1 MGVFRRVIDQITTSI
16 TERFSANSELIR
28 GTCCFDPN
36 RFEELS
42 KTDISVEGLEKVA
55 SLVGVSAISLKAELA
70 LFISLFK
77 HLSKTLQDDFDDI
90 QAVKSIL
97 EEPDEERICDI
108 EPTAEEVMGI
118 LEIELPAK
126 EPASSAWFAVTES

>member
-1 MGVFRRVIDQITTSI
+1 M
-16 TERFSANSELIR
+16 IR

-42 KTDISVEGLEKVA
+42 KVGISVKDLGKVA

-77 HLSKTLQDDFDDI
+77 HLSKTLQDDFGDI
-90 QAVKSIL
+90 QAMESIL
-97 EEPDEERICDI
+97 EEAD
-108 EPTAEEVMGI
+108 
-118 LEIELPAK
+118 
-126 EPASSAWFAVTES
+126 